1 MKIIIAIIL
10 VFAIFGVIT
19 FFALRKLINSTGQ
32 TLDEKSNKAE
42 TTQDDLPFKYI
53 LDGVIDLGGHD
64 YRAVIKCSSINYDL
78 KTDKE
83 KYAIELSFQRFLNS
97 LTHPISFFIQTKQV
111 DNTDM
116 LKTLKKDIEES
127 ISEFDELKEYGNVFY
142 SNMES
147 VYNQISSDKEK
158 NKYIIV
164 PFNEALA
171 LDTLNDD
178 EKYEY
183 SIKEIQT
190 RCQIIIEN
198 LKGIGIYSTIL
209 GTNELID
216 LIYSSY
222 NRDNASQIKNITSGE
237 FLKMTVE
244 GEDRLAE
251 ITDEGKFDWILYE
264 AQSKIQTELLNN
276 DIPDDL
282 RDRGLDAITELSKIR
297 NALAGEFQYTFNIE
311 EKLDFK

>member
-19 FFALRKLINSTGQ
+19 FFTLRKLINSTGQ

-209 GTNELID
+209 KTNELID

>member
-1 MKIIIAIIL
+1 MKIIIAIIV
-10 VFAIFGVIT
+10 VFAIFGIIT
-19 FFALRKLINSTGQ
+19 FFALRKLIDSTGQ

-53 LDGVIDLGGHD
+53 SDGVIDLGGHD

-83 KYAIELSFQRFLNS
+83 KYAIELSYQRFLNS
-97 LTHPISFFIQTKQV
+97 LMHPISFFIQTKQV

-116 LKTLKKDIEES
+116 LKALKKDVEES
-127 ISEFDELKEYGNVFY
+127 ISEFDELKEYGNMFY

-147 VYNQISSDKEK
+147 VYNQIGSDKEK

-164 PFNEALA
+164 PFNEALT

-198 LKGIGIYSTIL
+198 LKGIGIHSTIL

-216 LIYSSY
+216 LVYSSY
-222 NRDNASQIKNITSGE
+222 NRDNASQVKNITSGE

-282 RDRGLDAITELSKIR
+282 RNRGLDAITELSKIR

>member
-209 GTNELID
+209 KTNELID

-276 DIPDDL
+276 NIPDDL

>member
-1 MKIIIAIIL
+1 MGMSFIL
-10 VFAIFGVIT
+10 IWKVFTI
-19 FFALRKLINSTGQ
+19 KL
-32 TLDEKSNKAE
+32 
-42 TTQDDLPFKYI
+42 
-53 LDGVIDLGGHD
+53 V
-64 YRAVIKCSSINYDL
+64 VIK
-78 KTDKE
+78 
-83 KYAIELSFQRFLNS
+83 
-97 LTHPISFFIQTKQV
+97 
-111 DNTDM
+111 
-116 LKTLKKDIEES
+116 
-127 ISEFDELKEYGNVFY
+127 
-142 SNMES
+142 
-147 VYNQISSDKEK
+147 K

-198 LKGIGIYSTIL
+198 LKGIGIHSTIL

-244 GEDRLAE
+244 GEDRLQ
-251 ITDEGKFDWILYE
+251 K
-264 AQSKIQTELLNN
+264 
-276 DIPDDL
+276 
-282 RDRGLDAITELSKIR
+282 
-297 NALAGEFQYTFNIE
+297 
-311 EKLDFK
+311 

>member
-19 FFALRKLINSTGQ
+19 FFTLRKLINSTGQ

-209 GTNELID
+209 KTNELID

-276 DIPDDL
+276 NIPDDL

>member
-1 MKIIIAIIL
+1 MKIIISIIV
-10 VFAIFGVIT
+10 VFAIFGIII
-19 FFALRKLINSTGQ
+19 FFALRKLIDITGQ

-127 ISEFDELKEYGNVFY
+127 ISEFDELKEYGNIFY

-237 FLKMTVE
+237 FLKTIVE

-276 DIPDDL
+276 NIPDDL

-311 EKLDFK
+311 EKLDLK